1 MANMYC
7 DTCRVRFDSDV
18 PTCPYCS
25 TQARQVRAPLAGLR
39 GSSVGRGS
47 FLRASVPG
55 RRGFRSAPREDVEL
69 EVRDALYGWHS
80 GTVERFTAR

>member
-7 DTCRVRFDSDV
+7 DTCRVRFDSEGSV
-18 PTCPYCS
+18 CPYCG
-25 TQARQVRAPLAGLR
+25 TEARRVQSPLAALR
-39 GSSVGRGS
+39 GSPSVRTS